1 MNQGCQILK
10 TLYLISTMRD
20 VEGAYSTWVA
30 SALHGKASCYQ
41 HSGTHSRRLNHITL
55 NTGQRVGIQNTD
67 SATEGQQKLNH
78 LCTEAPWIF
87 STYIFQIIFIKKSI
101 YLLAKYIYS

>member
-1 MNQGCQILK
+1 MNQGCQVLK
-10 TLYLISTMRD
+10 ILYLISTMRD
-20 VEGAYSTWVA
+20 VEDAYYTWVA

-41 HSGTHSRRLNHITL
+41 HSVTHSRGLNHITL
-55 NTGQRVGIQNTD
+55 NTGGRVGIQNTG

-87 STYIFQIIFIKKSI
+87 SARIFQIIFRKKSI
-101 YLLAKYIYS
+101 YLQAKYSYS